1 MERLLSGLYH
11 WTTFHEGIRKM
22 VHSYYIEAAEP
33 AVLIDP
39 RVPDE
44 GLEWFEKR
52 KKPEHIFL
60 TNRHHYRHS
69 AQFEEAFGSKV
80 WCHRDGLHEFTR
92 GERVAPFEH
101 GDDLPGGIKALD
113 AGVICPEETV
123 LYSPVGEGTLAVGD
137 SLVRYEGEL
146 GFVPDALLGEDPEDI
161 KRGIKN
167 IFLSHMDRHFDNLLF
182 AHGDPWI
189 GGAKEGLRRYLESLP
204 Y

>member
-60 TNRHHYRHS
+60 TNRHHYR
-69 AQFEEAFGSKV
+69 
-80 WCHRDGLHEFTR
+80 
-92 GERVAPFEH
+92 
-101 GDDLPGGIKALD
+101 LPGGIKALD
-113 AGVICPEETV
+113 AGVICPEENV
-123 LYSPVGEGTLAVGD
+123 LYSPVGEGKLAVGD